1 MKKRFPRIVKYCLIS
16 LYLIFLA
23 GSIVRMTGSGMGC
36 PDWPK
41 CFGYYIPPIVETQL
55 LWHPNK
61 DYKKGVAIIKN
72 EKLFVAQEDFKS
84 TIAFE
89 MNNWDIYKKHDYAKF
104 NVFHTWTE
112 YINRL
117 VSVLSGI
124 FFLFLIIGSIKF
136 WKENKLIPILS
147 FGAFFL
153 MLFEAWLGKTVV
165 DSVLNPSTIT
175 IHMVV
180 GLIIVA
186 ILLKL
191 THMVDHKNSS
201 IKKSSSLFTNVLWVA
216 ALFSLIQIALGTQ
229 VRQYVDEQVKLLGFE
244 NKQLSLLAP
253 DLKFY
258 IHRSFTIA
266 IIEVNTWLFYLNEKL
281 HLGFKK
287 LNWILVLL
295 GLETLTGILMYYV
308 DFPLGTQ
315 SLHLLFGVFLFSIQ
329 FYLVLESK
337 E

>member
-41 CFGYYIPPIVETQL
+41 CFGYYVPPISEAQL

-61 DYKKGVAIIKN
+61 DYKKGIVIIKN
-72 EKLFVAQEDFKS
+72 EKLFVAQEDFK
-84 TIAFE
+84 TTFTFDT
-89 MNNWDIYKKHDYAKF
+89 NNWELYKKHDYAKF

-117 VSVLSGI
+117 VSVVSGI
-124 FFLFLIIGSIKF
+124 FFLFLIIGSVKF
-136 WKENKLIPILS
+136 WRENKLIPILS
-147 FGAFFL
+147 FTAFFL

-165 DSVLNPSTIT
+165 DSVLNPSIIT
-175 IHMVV
+175 VHMVV

-191 THMVDHKNSS
+191 THMVNQNKTVP
-201 IKKSSSLFTNVLWVA
+201 KKSNSQFTNVLWIA
-216 ALFSLIQIALGTQ
+216 AIFSLIQIALGTQ

-266 IIEVNTWLFYLNEKL
+266 IILVNAWLFYLNEKL

-287 LNWILVLL
+287 LNWIMILL

-308 DFPLGTQ
+308 DFPIGTQ

-337 E
+337 K

>member
-41 CFGYYIPPIVETQL
+41 CFGYYVPPISESQL

-61 DYKKGVAIIKN
+61 DYNKGIVIIKN
-72 EKLFVAQEDFKS
+72 EKLFVAQKNFKTS
-84 TIAFE
+84 FTFDI
-89 MNNWDIYKKHDYAKF
+89 NNWETYKKHDYAKF

-117 VSVLSGI
+117 ASVLSGI
-124 FFLFLIIGSIKF
+124 FFLFLIVGSVKF
-136 WKENKLIPILS
+136 WRENKLIPILS
-147 FGAFFL
+147 FAGFFL

-175 IHMVV
+175 VHMVV

-191 THMVDHKNSS
+191 THIVNQNKS
-201 IKKSSSLFTNVLWVA
+201 IPKKSSTLFTNVLWVA
-216 ALFSLIQIALGTQ
+216 AIFSLIQIALGTQ

-253 DLKFY
+253 DLNFY
-258 IHRSFTIA
+258 FHRSFTIA
-266 IIEVNTWLFYLNEKL
+266 IILINAWLFYLNKKL

-295 GLETLTGILMYYV
+295 GLETITGILMYYV
-308 DFPLGTQ
+308 DFPIGTQ
-315 SLHLLFGVFLFSIQ
+315 SLHLIFGVFLFSIQ

-337 E
+337 K